1 MGVDSE
7 TIYRPYERMSPR
19 ERQLTLELMLNS
31 IPRTL
36 YNGEELYIGN
46 IEQINYA
53 AELFKYSKG
62 TSYSTNYGLRE
73 ISRGWDEGLTHSPNP
88 NRQDPAY
95 YPKFPETFFDEGEGL
110 FGENPM
116 ETEANILRGYI
127 NSGESHG
134 RTVTMWQGEFYNS
147 YGVIFELIPS

>member
-46 IEQINYA
+46 IEQVNYA
-53 AELFKYSKG
+53 AELLKYSKG
-62 TSYSTNYGLRE
+62 NKLFDQLRSKRD
-73 ISRGWDEGLTHSPNP
+73 IWGWDEGLTHSPNP

-116 ETEANILRGYI
+116 ETEANILR
-127 NSGESHG
+127 
-134 RTVTMWQGEFYNS
+134 
-147 YGVIFELIPS
+147 VISILENLMEGL